1 MNPYQQYSMQFPV
14 YNNPNLAMSQ
24 VGPYY
29 GNPNNSYQ
37 VEETLMR

>member
-29 GNPNNSYQ
+29 GNPNHSYQ